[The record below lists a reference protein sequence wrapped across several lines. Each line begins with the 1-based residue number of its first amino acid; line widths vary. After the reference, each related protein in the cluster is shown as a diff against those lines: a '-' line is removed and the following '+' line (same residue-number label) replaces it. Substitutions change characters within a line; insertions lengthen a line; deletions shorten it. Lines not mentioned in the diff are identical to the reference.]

1 MEMRAKIVVDVIFV
15 FVAPTPS
22 LLHHNDVRVTYPTF
36 FYLRMEP
43 VRFIPLYFVA
53 MLQSMVTIIEVP
65 FVTTPIHIIV
75 NVKSKP

>member
-1 MEMRAKIVVDVIFV
+1 MRVQTMADVVHVY
-15 FVAPTPS
+15 VAPTPS